1 MNKKVALVTGSS
13 KGIGKAIAK
22 KLAENN
28 YIVYING
35 RNLEDLEKTKKE
47 LEGDI
52 EIIDCDLTNDLNI
65 KNTIAKIFKDEQ
77 RLDLV
82 VANIGSGKSQVGW
95 DVDIEEY
102 KRIFDINFF
111 SSVSLATNSVDVM
124 KDFGGHIIF
133 ISSIAGC
140 ESLGAPI
147 TYSSAK
153 TALLSFAKNLSKM
166 SAKLN
171 IRVNSIS
178 PGNVMFEGSTWD
190 DKIKNNK
197 EFVEE
202 YIKNNVPLN
211 TFATPEDIAKTV
223 MYLEDSSFIT
233 GSNIVVDGGQLNKI
247 I

>member
-35 RNLEDLEKTKKE
+35 RNLEDLEKIKKE

-102 KRIFDINFF
+102 
-111 SSVSLATNSVDVM
+111 T
-124 KDFGGHIIF
+124 
-133 ISSIAGC
+133 
-140 ESLGAPI
+140 
-147 TYSSAK
+147 
-153 TALLSFAKNLSKM
+153 KNL
-166 SAKLN
+166 
-171 IRVNSIS
+171 
-178 PGNVMFEGSTWD
+178 
-190 DKIKNNK
+190 
-197 EFVEE
+197 
-202 YIKNNVPLN
+202 
-211 TFATPEDIAKTV
+211 
-223 MYLEDSSFIT
+223 
-233 GSNIVVDGGQLNKI
+233 
-247 I
+247 